1 MPWTKD
7 GRSFGG
13 RSFSTGTDWFF
24 LFFSSV
30 CTYLGGL
37 FKRTIT
43 KKEKKKKKKEPR
55 EVDIVGLGK

>member
-43 KKEKKKKKKEPR
+43 KKEKKKKKKR
-55 EVDIVGLGK
+55 T